1 MKRIVFVS
9 CTFIMCIAMMFLVFA
24 TESSEI
30 ISWTVEDGVLAISGS
45 GEMDDFAFGDS
56 MAPWYDEKENVTKIV
71 IEEGITSI
79 GQYAFYS
86 FTNVTEV
93 SLPTSLL
100 TIGDAAFWNCNSIE
114 AFHIPKNVNSI
125 HHQALANCTK
135 IAAFSVDGSNE
146 YFATVDGVLFNK
158 DVTKLVYYAGGCGV
172 ENYAVPETV
181 TEICPNAFDSCGVLA
196 SITLPNGLKTIGSSA
211 FAGCFRLESITIPSG
226 VARIEDY
233 SFEMCSSLKSVAFSD
248 NITYIGKEAFLN
260 CTMLESITLPASI
273 KEIDSGAFNYCSGFT
288 TVNIPASLETI
299 NSNAFGACSK
309 LTAFTVDD
317 ENTHFAAD
325 NGILFSADKTR
336 LVAFPA
342 GNDITDYVVPESV
355 TFIGDGTFSEC
366 KKLVSVNTAN
376 VEKIEARAFSAC
388 TSLEKAELSAAVS
401 SIGDI
406 AFYRCTSLKDFTVYA
421 LDTEFAL
428 SPFEMCSDE
437 LVISCIKGSSF
448 EEIAKENNI
457 TYKYIDNDTIEKDVN
472 GDGKVSIEDVLV
484 VLSGVLNG
492 EYSTEADLNGDGK
505 LSLID
510 VLKVLKAVTA

>member
-1 MKRIVFVS
+1 
-9 CTFIMCIAMMFLVFA
+9 
-24 TESSEI
+24 
-30 ISWTVEDGVLAISGS
+30 
-45 GEMDDFAFGDS
+45 
-56 MAPWYDEKENVTKIV
+56 
-71 IEEGITSI
+71 
-79 GQYAFYS
+79 
-86 FTNVTEV
+86 
-93 SLPTSLL
+93 
-100 TIGDAAFWNCNSIE
+100 
-114 AFHIPKNVNSI
+114 
-125 HHQALANCTK
+125 
-135 IAAFSVDGSNE
+135 
-146 YFATVDGVLFNK
+146 
-158 DVTKLVYYAGGCGV
+158 
-172 ENYAVPETV
+172 
-181 TEICPNAFDSCGVLA
+181 
-196 SITLPNGLKTIGSSA
+196 
-211 FAGCFRLESITIPSG
+211 
-226 VARIEDY
+226 
-233 SFEMCSSLKSVAFSD
+233 MCSSLKSVAFSD

-288 TVNIPASLETI
+288 AVNIPASLEI
-299 NSNAFGACSK
+299 MNSNAFSACSK
-309 LTAFTVDD
+309 LVAFTVDNASRCFVAED
-317 ENTHFAAD
+317 
-325 NGILFSADKTR
+325 GILFSADKTR

-342 GNDITDYVVPESV
+342 GNDITDYVVPQSV
-355 TFIGDGTFSEC
+355 TSIGDGAFSEC

-421 LDTEFAL
+421 LDAEFAL

-472 GDGKVSIEDVLV
+472 GDGEVSIEDVLV